1 VAHVPTGEVF
11 SERQR
16 DDVARAIHGAE
27 EDTGLRFS
35 VYVGSLAETTRERA
49 LALHAALDDADRAV
63 LVAVDPGLRQT
74 EIVTGSDAKR
84 YLDDHACALGALA
97 MTTQFGA
104 GDLAG
109 GIVNGLRTL
118 AEHAR
123 HPKVLHLDQP

>member
-1 VAHVPTGEVF
+1 MPTGEIF

-16 DDVARAIHGAE
+16 DDIARAIRGAE
-27 EDTGLRFS
+27 QDTGLHFS
-35 VYVGSLAETTRERA
+35 VYLGSLGDSTRERA
-49 LALHAALDDADRAV
+49 LALHGSLVEAGSSV

-74 EIVTGSDAKR
+74 EIVTGHEAKR

-97 MTTQFGA
+97 MTTQFSA

-109 GIVNGLRTL
+109 GVVNGLRTL

>member
-1 VAHVPTGEVF
+1 MPTGEIF
-11 SERQR
+11 TERQR
-16 DDVARAIHGAE
+16 EDIARAIRGAE
-27 EDTGLRFS
+27 QDTGLHFS
-35 VYVGSLAETTRERA
+35 VYLGSLGDSTRERA
-49 LALHAALDDADRAV
+49 LALHGSLAEVASSV

-74 EIVTGSDAKR
+74 EIVTGHEAKR

-97 MTTQFGA
+97 MTAQFSA

-109 GIVNGLRTL
+109 GVVNGLRTL